1 MNINKLKMAM
11 IMGAMGA
18 SFIANAAVVNQGSG
32 KVTFTGS
39 IIDAPCSIAADS
51 ADQTIELGQVSQV
64 SLKDGGKS
72 TVKPFYIN
80 LENCELTTSG
90 PGKNNAVNL
99 TFTGASGKDQDGRL
113 SITGTAK
120 GASIAITDGT
130 GEVIKLGT
138 ATNAQTLQSGKNTLS
153 FSAYLQGDGASSATP
168 GDFSAV
174 TDFTLAYQ

>member
-1 MNINKLKMAM
+1 MKINKIKLALV
-11 IMGAMGA
+11 MGVMGA
-18 SFIANAAVVNQGSG
+18 SFIANAAVVDQGSG
-32 KVTFTGS
+32 KVTFSGS

-51 ADQTIELGQVSQV
+51 ADQTVELGQVSHV
-64 SLKDGGKS
+64 ALKNSGKS

-80 LENCELTTSG
+80 LENCELTASG

-99 TFTGASGKDQDGRL
+99 IFTGASGKAQNGRL
-113 SITGTAK
+113 SITGTAQ